1 MDVAVA
7 EPHLLRKNQKDVSIA
22 NTDDGN
28 NMGGMD
34 HGSDAISHA
43 KVCGRTHAHTA
54 TGVRNFLG
62 GVVVGQL
69 CSWIFR
75 LLPFDVSLKSP
86 GKHRTLKATSGT
98 RPV

>member
-7 EPHLLRKNQKDVSIA
+7 EPHLLRKNQKDVSKIP

-43 KVCGRTHAHTA
+43 KVRGRTHAHTA
-54 TGVRNFLG
+54 TGVHKFLG
-62 GVVVGQL
+62 GVVGQL
-69 CSWIFR
+69 CSWI
-75 LLPFDVSLKSP
+75 
-86 GKHRTLKATSGT
+86 
-98 RPV
+98 